1 MTISFGQ
8 LHLPQNDIFLKL
20 FDVFFGYRRVLDRP
34 LNDKFKMK
42 TLKNI
47 LMLIVLLTGF
57 NNHISAQYEGNEN
70 GNNSKVEKQKDDND
84 EDNSKR
90 SDVIKK
96 SLEKKKGI
104 LMGDTIYYLGQ
115 ANCLFIVEKKFLGS
129 TIQATCKALN
139 GKEAFWLNF
148 QTNDYLPANDPN
160 HRYYE
165 IVFVGSNAKIHYR
178 GTQNALIKDIAKYNL
193 FVNGIFNPESER
205 KFCTMT
211 NSTSISTGT
220 VVYNNN
226 VNMNSNNPYGK
237 TERNRNGMIDIQS
250 NQIIQDFKT
259 IGSFNQSKQ
268 ALNGTIQNEITFYL
282 PNGTMI
288 ARCTAYGAT
297 SHDFTVIT
305 TLDNRSMQIN
315 TGMITEAQDLA
326 RYLVN
331 NGYM

>member
-1 MTISFGQ
+1 
-8 LHLPQNDIFLKL
+8 
-20 FDVFFGYRRVLDRP
+20 
-34 LNDKFKMK
+34 
-42 TLKNI
+42 
-47 LMLIVLLTGF
+47 MLVVLLAGL
-57 NNHISAQYEGNEN
+57 NNRVSAQYNDNDNDNDTEV
-70 GNNSKVEKQKDDND
+70 KVDKGKGKDDGD
-84 EDNSKR
+84 QSKR
-90 SDVIKK
+90 LEVIQK

-104 LMGDTIYYLGQ
+104 LLGDTVYYMGKP
-115 ANCLFIVEKKFLGS
+115 NCLFITEKKFLG
-129 TIQATCKALN
+129 TLVQGTCKALN
-139 GKEAFWLNF
+139 GKEAFWINLK
-148 QTNDYLPANDPN
+148 TNEYLPNNDPN
-160 HRYYE
+160 KRFFE
-165 IVFVGSNAKIHYR
+165 IVFVASNAKINYM
-178 GTQNALIKDIAKYNL
+178 GSQNALIRDIAKFNL
-193 FVNGIFNPESER
+193 FEDGVYNANSER

-211 NSTSISTGT
+211 NSTTINTGV
-220 VVYNNN
+220 VVYQNSTP
-226 VNMNSNNPYGK
+226 MNPNNPYGQV
-237 TERNRNGMIDIQS
+237 ERSKNGMIQAQG

>member
-1 MTISFGQ
+1 
-8 LHLPQNDIFLKL
+8 
-20 FDVFFGYRRVLDRP
+20 
-34 LNDKFKMK
+34 
-42 TLKNI
+42 
-47 LMLIVLLTGF
+47 
-57 NNHISAQYEGNEN
+57 
-70 GNNSKVEKQKDDND
+70 
-84 EDNSKR
+84 
-90 SDVIKK
+90 
-96 SLEKKKGI
+96 
-104 LMGDTIYYLGQ
+104 MGDTIYYLGQ
-115 ANCLFIVEKKFLGS
+115 ANCLYIVEKKLLGS

-139 GKEAFWLNF
+139 GKEAFWLNAK
-148 QTNDYLPANDPN
+148 TNDYVPASDPN

-165 IVFVGSNAKIHYR
+165 IVFVGTNAQIHYR

-193 FVNGIFNPESER
+193 FVNGVFNPESER

-211 NSTSISTGT
+211 NSTSINTGA

-226 VNMNSNNPYGK
+226 VQMNNNNPYGK
-237 TERNRNGMIDIQS
+237 TERNRNGMIDVQS

-305 TLDNRSMQIN
+305 TLDNRSAQIN

>member
-1 MTISFGQ
+1 M
-8 LHLPQNDIFLKL
+8 N
-20 FDVFFGYRRVLDRP
+20 
-34 LNDKFKMK
+34 

-47 LMLIVLLTGF
+47 LILIVLLTGL
-57 NNHISAQYEGNEN
+57 NNRISAQYEGNEN
-70 GNNSKVEKQKDDND
+70 GNNSKVEKQKDDNE
-84 EDNSKR
+84 EDNAKR

-96 SLEKKKGI
+96 SLDKKKGI

-115 ANCLFIVEKKFLGS
+115 ANCLYIVEKKFLGS

-139 GKEAFWLNF
+139 GKEAFWLNAKS
-148 QTNDYLPANDPN
+148 NDYLPANDPN
-160 HRYYE
+160 RRYYE
-165 IVFVGSNAKIHYR
+165 IVFVASNAQINYM
-178 GTQNALIKDIAKYNL
+178 GSQNALIRDIAKFNL
-193 FVNGIFNPESER
+193 FEDGVYNANSER

-211 NSTSISTGT
+211 NSTTINTGV
-220 VVYNNN
+220 VVYQNSTP
-226 VNMNSNNPYGK
+226 MNPNNPYGQV
-237 TERNRNGMIDIQS
+237 ERSKNGMIQAQG
-250 NQIIQDFKT
+250 NQIIQDFKV
-259 IGSFNQSKQ
+259 IGTFNQFKQ
-268 ALNGTIQNEITFYL
+268 ATNGTIQNEITFYL